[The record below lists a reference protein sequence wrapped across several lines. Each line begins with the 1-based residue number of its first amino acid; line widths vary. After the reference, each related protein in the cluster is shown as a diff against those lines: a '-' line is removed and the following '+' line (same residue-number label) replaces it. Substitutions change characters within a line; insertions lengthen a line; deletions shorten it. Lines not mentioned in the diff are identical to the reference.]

1 MRARPLGCP
10 GMALLRRPAS
20 PAQAHA
26 HIRPLPAVPDMSHF
40 YEQHK
45 AVQPYL
51 ITAEG
56 VDTSVENY
64 QSKEDRSKL
73 DGARRARISSL
84 GSCGATRARA

>member
-1 MRARPLGCP
+1 
-10 GMALLRRPAS
+10 
-20 PAQAHA
+20 
-26 HIRPLPAVPDMSHF
+26 MSHF